1 MGEDSQLPL
10 LPHQLLLLQPQSPP
24 HHLRLT
30 PQLWSV
36 ELDKWPTVHAHALAS
51 AAPLPSPTL
60 QFKVSVLSAVS
71 QVGPTR
77 RPQPIMS
84 NEEFRCHA
92 NVRTRGINSAIPNR
106 GGPFTERFVEEEKRR
121 FPASPL
127 RGLTRNFT
135 WGYIYDRL
143 VCEDC
148 ALIVR

>member
-1 MGEDSQLPL
+1 MGRPTRPKLCSNRWPSPRRVPEPL

-71 QVGPTR
+71 QVPCQCPHSR
-77 RPQPIMS
+77 HKFS
-84 NEEFRCHA
+84 D
-92 NVRTRGINSAIPNR
+92 S
-106 GGPFTERFVEEEKRR
+106 
-121 FPASPL
+121 
-127 RGLTRNFT
+127 
-135 WGYIYDRL
+135 
-143 VCEDC
+143 
-148 ALIVR
+148 